1 MEKKIF
7 KVNGMACDH
16 CKAKVERTLS
26 CLKGVDSA
34 EVDLANHTV
43 AVNYDEELI
52 KPTNMKKAVDEAG
65 YEFQV

>member
-26 CLKGVDSA
+26 CLKGVDSV

-43 AVNYDEELI
+43 AVNYDEGLI
-52 KPTNMKKAVDEAG
+52 KPANMKKAVDEAG

>member
-43 AVNYDEELI
+43 AVNYDEELV
-52 KPTNMKKAVDEAG
+52 KPAHMKKAVDEAG
-65 YEFQV
+65 YGFQV

>member
-34 EVDLANHTV
+34 EVDLANPVSYTHLT
-43 AVNYDEELI
+43 L
-52 KPTNMKKAVDEAG
+52 PTT
-65 YEFQV
+65 

>member
-7 KVNGMACDH
+7 TVNGMACDH

-43 AVNYDEELI
+43 AVNYDEELV
-52 KPTNMKKAVDEAG
+52 KPAHMKKAVDETG

>member
-1 MEKKIF
+1 MEKKTF
-7 KVNGMACDH
+7 TVKGMACDH

-26 CLKGVDSA
+26 CLKGIDSA

-43 AVNYDEELI
+43 AVAYDEELI
-52 KPTNMKKAVDEAG
+52 KPANMKKAVDEAG

>member
-16 CKAKVERTLS
+16 CKAKVEGTLS
-26 CLKGVDSA
+26 CLRGVDSA
-34 EVDLANHTV
+34 EVDMANHTV
-43 AVNYDEELI
+43 AVTYDEELI
-52 KPTNMKKAVDEAG
+52 KPANMKKAVDEAG

>member
-1 MEKKIF
+1 MEKKTF
-7 KVNGMACDH
+7 TVNGMACDH

-34 EVDLANHTV
+34 EVDLAHHTV

-52 KPTNMKKAVDEAG
+52 NPTIMKKAVDEAG

>member
-1 MEKKIF
+1 MEKKTF
-7 KVNGMACDH
+7 TVNGMACDH

-43 AVNYDEELI
+43 AVNYDEELV
-52 KPTNMKKAVDEAG
+52 KPAHMKKAVDEAG

>member
-1 MEKKIF
+1 MEKKTF
-7 KVNGMACDH
+7 TVNGMACGH

-43 AVNYDEELI
+43 AVNYDEELV
-52 KPTNMKKAVDEAG
+52 KPAHMKKAVDEAG

>member
-26 CLKGVDSA
+26 CLIGVESA
-34 EVDLANHTV
+34 KVDLAHHTV
-43 AVNYDEELI
+43 AVNYDEELV
-52 KPTNMKKAVDEAG
+52 KPAHMKKAVDEAG

>member
-1 MEKKIF
+1 MEKKTF
-7 KVNGMACDH
+7 TVNGMACDH

-34 EVDLANHTV
+34 EVDLAHHTV
-43 AVNYDEELI
+43 AVTYDEELI

-65 YEFQV
+65 YKFQV

>member
-43 AVNYDEELI
+43 AVNYDEELV
-52 KPTNMKKAVDEAG
+52 KPAHMKKAVDEAG

>member
-1 MEKKIF
+1 MEKITF
-7 KVNGMACDH
+7 TVNGMACDH

-52 KPTNMKKAVDEAG
+52 KPANMKNAVDEAG

>member
-43 AVNYDEELI
+43 AVTYDEELI
-52 KPTNMKKAVDEAG
+52 KPTYMKKAVDEAG

>member
-1 MEKKIF
+1 MEKKTF
-7 KVNGMACDH
+7 TVNGMACDH

-52 KPTNMKKAVDEAG
+52 NPTIMKKAVDEAG